1 VGEPER
7 ILQRELTQHPLSW
20 HPKGN
25 VLAFFDV
32 APDSDWNIWMLR
44 EGKPSPFLTTPFN
57 ETFARFSP
65 NGRFLAYVSN
75 ETGRDE
81 VYVVPYPDRS
91 NRWTLSRD
99 GGTAPVWSRDG
110 KELFYQHDG
119 EMIAVKVDSERE
131 FSAGGFHVLFTETAY
146 LRESVARAPYDVSPD
161 GKSFLMVRREP
172 GSIPTRIK
180 IVLNWFEELKK
191 RVPVP

>member
-1 VGEPER
+1 MLVFSEGSNSTVGGEWWISSVRTSASEKLRASVRSVMIRAMEP
-7 ILQRELTQHPLSW
+7 IS
-20 HPKGN
+20 
-25 VLAFFDV
+25 
-32 APDSDWNIWMLR
+32 
-44 EGKPSPFLTTPFN
+44 
-57 ETFARFSP
+57 
-65 NGRFLAYVSN
+65 
-75 ETGRDE
+75 
-81 VYVVPYPDRS
+81 
-91 NRWTLSRD
+91 
-99 GGTAPVWSRDG
+99 DG